1 MWQFGLAEF
10 QIFDSSNLPKLK
22 DYGSFRSS
30 QWQTFVVPTPFLGKG
45 GGGMVRIRFSGK
57 QKPSSVLKTLTECR
71 LFRKS
76 VKSSFEAITLLNEE
90 AC

>member
-1 MWQFGLAEF
+1 MAN
-10 QIFDSSNLPKLK
+10 ICSPYS
-22 DYGSFRSS
+22 
-30 QWQTFVVPTPFLGKG
+30 FLGEGG